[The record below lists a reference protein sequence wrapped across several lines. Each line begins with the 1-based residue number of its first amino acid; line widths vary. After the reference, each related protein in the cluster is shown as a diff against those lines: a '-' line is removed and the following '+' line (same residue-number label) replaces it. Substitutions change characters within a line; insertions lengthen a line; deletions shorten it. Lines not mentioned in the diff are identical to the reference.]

1 MTGFNGS
8 MKRGREEVFDRVFMK
23 INCFW
28 KICMVML
35 NYDACLT
42 KEPDLGCKLLREKV
56 GYRDAP
62 ASENSTSDKNTE
74 SSTAA

>member
-1 MTGFNGS
+1 
-8 MKRGREEVFDRVFMK
+8 
-23 INCFW
+23 
-28 KICMVML
+28 MVML
-35 NYDACLT
+35 NYDAFLT